1 MTNKMARDE
10 ILASIRSGSAKLGSN
25 QEGISIVAVEEP
37 KVTARGTD
45 QATDRQALIEDFRRY
60 AAEEAA
66 TSERVAGPGDIPK
79 AIVRYLHEHEL
90 PLQVIAAGE
99 IIVDGVDWSRA
110 GELDI
115 VDRPIRPDGDTVV
128 TGCYAGLA
136 EAGAI
141 VTISS
146 AACPNELQFLAATH
160 IVIVPAERIFADYEA
175 FWSFV
180 GNEFAAGMPRSMNWI
195 VGPSRTADLGVPSR
209 LGAHG
214 PVRLHLLIVDD

>member
-1 MTNKMARDE
+1 MTNKTARDQ
-10 ILASIRSGSAKLGSN
+10 ILASIRSGTASLDPDPGP
-25 QEGISIVAVEEP
+25 EFESIVDVEEP
-37 KVTARGTD
+37 DERAREV
-45 QATDRQALIEDFRRY
+45 LIEDFRRY

-66 TSERVAGPGDIPK
+66 TSERVAGPDDVPQ
-79 AIVRYLHEHEL
+79 AVARYLTEREL
-90 PLQVIAAGE
+90 PMQAIAVGE
-99 IIVDGVDWSRA
+99 IISGGVDWGRA

-115 VDRPIRPDGDTVV
+115 VDRPIRADGDTVV

-136 EAGAI
+136 EAGAV
-141 VTISS
+141 VTVSS

-160 IVIVPAERIFADYEA
+160 IVVVPTGRILADYGA
-175 FWSFV
+175 FWVLV

-214 PVRLHLLIVDD
+214 PARLHLLIVDD